1 MMKLIHIH
9 PDDNVAV
16 ALSDIRRSE
25 SVTADGVTVMS
36 ADDIQ
41 RGHKIALR
49 DIPEDTPLAAHPCV
63 SRKRNAPC
71 ALARPSKPCATSNS
85 QASMP

>member
-49 DIPEDTPLAAHPCV
+49 DIPEGGKSSNTATRSGTPAAA
-63 SRKRNAPC
+63 SRR
-71 ALARPSKPCATSNS
+71 
-85 QASMP
+85 ASGCMSTM